1 MNNHIVIIN
10 APKYNPDLYFNRL
23 ITQIRSNPATNK
35 TPIVLL
41 NNLYLD
47 GLPMSLEHLGVTF
60 LAGHANHEA
69 DYKQSNMEQ
78 AAHIIVL
85 ADDEHSDDS
94 DSLSFDICYRMKEH
108 GLAYRVIVECVED
121 ENRERFKRIGVK
133 TVMRPVRSY
142 PEVLVRAMESPG
154 AEVLMEDM
162 FTGTNDL
169 IMRFPLWLEGDKW
182 QEVMMAMIMANLG
195 TPLAYVSKE
204 GHVCVHPSTGD
215 NVYAQSILLL
225 VRTDHV
231 PSDTQVREA
240 FSVYHKQQ
248 LSA

>member
-1 MNNHIVIIN
+1 MNDHIIIVN
-10 APKYNPDLYFNRL
+10 TPKFDPDIYFNRL
-23 ITQIRSNPATNK
+23 IGQVRANPATKK

-41 NNLYLD
+41 NNHYLD
-47 GLPMSLEHLGVTF
+47 GLPMSLEHLGVNF
-60 LAGHANHEA
+60 VEGHANHES
-69 DYKQSNMEQ
+69 DFQLTNMEQ

-85 ADDEHSDDS
+85 ADDENNDDS

-108 GLAYRVIVECVED
+108 GLAYRVIVECVND

-133 TVMRPVRSY
+133 TVIRPIRSY

-154 AEVLMEDM
+154 AEILIEDM

-169 IMRFPLWLEGDKW
+169 IMRYPLWLEGDKW
-182 QEVMMAMIMANLG
+182 QEVMMAMIAENLG

-204 GHVCVHPSTGD
+204 GKVFVHPSNLD
-215 NVYAQSILLL
+215 NVYAQSILML
-225 VRTDHV
+225 VRTDNV
-231 PSDTQVREA
+231 PTDTQVKDA
-240 FSVYHKQQ
+240 FSVYHKKQ